1 MIISS
6 LQWSALKSLLFLLHN
21 HECSRLFSANP
32 LLICSFSS
40 LSYVNISLPTPSAH
54 LNYQDPSYGCILQYC
69 GMIFFANNSFFSRLS
84 KMTMILLRRMKP
96 DPIFLW
102 CKARNWRSLIL
113 SCSRRSEKG
122 RLAKCFKYICFHSF
136 SPNFISF
143 LGPPKGDWEDL
154 CNEGDEQASHYR
166 V

>member
-1 MIISS
+1 MLSPI
-6 LQWSALKSLLFLLHN
+6 LRKPAPDLLVFVSIL
-21 HECSRLFSANP
+21 CKYFSPDAF
-32 LLICSFSS
+32 CSFE
-40 LSYVNISLPTPSAH
+40 LSRSKLWVH
-54 LNYQDPSYGCILQYC
+54 LAVLRYD
-69 GMIFFANNSFFSRLS
+69 FFANNSFFSRLS

-96 DPIFLW
+96 DPISLW